1 MKYRLIALD
10 LDGTLLG
17 PDHRVSD
24 ANVAAI
30 LAAQA
35 AGAMVVPC
43 TGRGWRE
50 SVGWIANVTG
60 LQFGVFNTGAVVV
73 DMADGRAID
82 VAAYEPALALELV
95 EFLRDLPDAVLVYQE
110 HGRTGREYLVTGD
123 GRLMDNTRRW
133 FEMNDIR
140 YLEQRHPREADLHH
154 CLRVGVVVGGEMAFD
169 VERRVTRHFADRVD
183 LHCFPGVPT
192 AADPSRDRVFIVEIF
207 PKGVNKWRGVA
218 WLAEQHGIDPAQ
230 VATVGDEIND
240 TAMIRHA
247 GLGVAMGNARDA
259 IKQLADRQTLPHVE
273 DGVAHAIRQML
284 AGHW

>member
-24 ANVAAI
+24 ANVSAI

-50 SVGWIANVTG
+50 SVSWIANVTG
-60 LQFGVFNTGAVVV
+60 LEFGVFNTGAVVV

-82 VAAYEPALALELV
+82 IADYEPALALELV

-110 HGRTGREYLVTGD
+110 HSRAGREYLVTGD
-123 GRLMDNTRRW
+123 GQLMDNTRRW

-140 YLEQRHPREADLHH
+140 YHQEPHPTQDDLRH
-154 CLRVGVVVGGEMAFD
+154 CLRVGVVVGSEIAFD
-169 VERRVTRHFADRVD
+169 VERRVLSHFDQRVD
-183 LHCFPGVPT
+183 LHCFAGVPT
-192 AADPSRDRVFIVEIF
+192 AADPDRDRVFIVEIF
-207 PKGVNKWRGVA
+207 PKGVNKWRGVH
-218 WLAEQHGIDPAQ
+218 WLARQHGIDPAH

-240 TAMIRHA
+240 AAMIQHA
-247 GLGVAMGNARDA
+247 GLGVAMGNAQPS
-259 IKQLADRQTLPHVE
+259 IKQLADRHTLPHAQ
-273 DGVAHAIRQML
+273 DGVAHAIRHML
-284 AGHW
+284 DGTW